1 MTETV
6 FVRGEGGALFE
17 MDVPK
22 AGHALERYE
31 EGLRKGLLTIVPNAE
46 WVERADGSRYLVVP
60 APAEDDDTPEGEP
73 SKPAKPAAKASKA
86 AKKAAAKP
94 AEAEAKPEEVEPP
107 AEDDDTPEGDTPTEG

>member
-6 FVRGEGGALFE
+6 FVRGAGGALFE
-17 MDVPK
+17 MDVPT

-31 EGLRKGLLTIVPNAE
+31 EAIRKGDLSVVPHAE
-46 WVERADGSRYLVVP
+46 WVERADGSRHLVVP
-60 APAEDDDTPEGEP
+60 PPAEDDDTPERAP

-86 AKKAAAKP
+86 AKKAAAKS

-107 AEDDDTPEGDTPTEG
+107 AADDTPEGDTPDEG